1 MIEQLPDNY
10 KEAILQT
17 EMGVLSQK
25 EYADKL
31 GISYSGAKSRIQR
44 ARQQLHSLFNE
55 CCSIQSD
62 KYGNIMEH
70 ECKKDCGCQS

>member
-10 KEAILQT
+10 KDAIMQT
-17 EMGVLSQK
+17 EMGLMSQK

-44 ARQQLHSLFNE
+44 ARQQLHTLFNE
-55 CCSIQSD
+55 CCSIESD
-62 KYGNIMEH
+62 AYGNIIEH